1 MVSFV
6 VSGCGLLGNCCF
18 QDDVLKLRRGVE
30 HKVELER
37 AFMLK
42 FDSNDEKLG
51 TLGTISEQPLKLEVF
66 NLVKSTR
73 RTFNGLDSFRD

>member
-1 MVSFV
+1 MVSFA
-6 VSGCGLLGNCCF
+6 VSGCGLLGNCWF

-30 HKVELER
+30 HKAELEW

-51 TLGTISEQPLKLEVF
+51 TLVTMSEQPLKINKNWSF
-66 NLVKSTR
+66 QFSLVLQK
-73 RTFNGLDSFRD
+73 NIQ